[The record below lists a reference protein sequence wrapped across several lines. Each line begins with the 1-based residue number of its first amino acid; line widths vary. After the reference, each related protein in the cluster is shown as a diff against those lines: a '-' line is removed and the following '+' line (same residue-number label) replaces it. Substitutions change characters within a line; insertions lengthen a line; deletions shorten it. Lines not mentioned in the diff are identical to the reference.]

1 MPLARETGRMDAS
14 PSRPLPPLAA
24 SAAGDAGERR
34 RIGLTGGIATGKS
47 SVGRL
52 LAERHGLPVLDAD
65 AYARAAL
72 APGSPATLAVL
83 ARYGERVLANPPA
96 DQARAN
102 DEAAATIDRSAL
114 GTIVFADAAE
124 RRWLEQLLHPLVRAR
139 FDAELRR
146 LHQAPVVVLMIPLL
160 FEAGLEG
167 LCSEIWV
174 VTCDPDEQLRRLQQ
188 RDGLSATAAEAR
200 IRSQWPLEQ
209 KKALAT
215 VWIDN
220 RQGFNELQQA
230 VSDALT
236 GVPAPPQE
244 LRPPEA

>member
-1 MPLARETGRMDAS
+1 MDAS

-24 SAAGDAGERR
+24 STAGDAGGRR

-52 LAERHGLPVLDAD
+52 LEQRHGLPVLDAD

-72 APGSPATLAVL
+72 APGSPGTLAVI
-83 ARYGERVLANPPA
+83 ARYGDRVLANPPA
-96 DQARAN
+96 EQNSASQG
-102 DEAAATIDRSAL
+102 EAATVDRAAL

-124 RRWLEQLLHPLVRAR
+124 RRWLEQQLHPLVRAR
-139 FDAELRR
+139 FDDELRR
-146 LHQAPVVVLMIPLL
+146 LSHEPVVVLMIPLL

-188 RDGLSATAAEAR
+188 RDGLSAAAAEAR

-230 VSDALT
+230 VADALT
-236 GVPAPPQE
+236 REPAAPPQD